1 MGNTARYGWPYP
13 EVTYSPNTSL
23 HLKNAEQSIEVTV
36 GSLADTVAG
45 LPRGS
50 IGPPTSLL
58 SGTGLTTTDTI
69 QPETFTGNVVAGR
82 RYWVIHTRN
91 EAFASVANNRTNRY
105 RVAAGAS
112 VAVGSTQIGDP
123 FVNGLAGGYNVFQ
136 FIAEW
141 VATFTG
147 QATFG
152 VSSSVNTST
161 ALVDSARARVLRVVD
176 VGI

>member
-13 EVTYSPNTSL
+13 EVTDPPNTAL
-23 HLKNAEQSIEVTV
+23 HLKNGEQAIEATV
-36 GSLADTVAG
+36 GALADALAA

-58 SGTGLTTTDTI
+58 SSTGVTTTDTI
-69 QPETFTGNVVAGR
+69 QPETFTGNVVTGR

-91 EAFASVANNRTNRY
+91 EAFSSVANNRTNRY

-112 VAVGSTQIGDP
+112 VSVGSTQIGDS
-123 FVNGLAGGYNVFQ
+123 FVNGLTGGYNVFQ

-161 ALVDSARARVLRVVD
+161 SLVDGARARVLRVVD
-176 VGI
+176 IGI